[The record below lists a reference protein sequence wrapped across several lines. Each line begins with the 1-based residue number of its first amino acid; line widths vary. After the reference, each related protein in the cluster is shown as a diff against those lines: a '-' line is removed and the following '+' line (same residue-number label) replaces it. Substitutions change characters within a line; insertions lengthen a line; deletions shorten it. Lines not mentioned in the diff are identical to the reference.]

1 MFYLSKVNPVGK
13 IVISEKFEPENV
25 RPGSASRKSKRQ
37 SEPCGSQS
45 NASDNCET
53 DDDSEDCPDDND
65 GDSSEPTPIAGKKFQ
80 KKVNDQRFT
89 IETTVTVAKCGK
101 ASKKDSMPEPQK
113 RIKRSTKVESDC
125 D

>member
-1 MFYLSKVNPVGK
+1 MNPVGK

-25 RPGSASRKSKRQ
+25 RPDSASRKSKRQ
-37 SEPCGSQS
+37 SEPCQS
-45 NASDNCET
+45 NVSDNCET
-53 DDDSEDCPDDND
+53 NDESEGSPDDND
-65 GDSSEPTPIAGKKFQ
+65 SDSSEPTPVAGKKFQ

-101 ASKKDSMPEPQK
+101 VSKKDSTARQSEPQK
-113 RIKRSTKVESDC
+113 RIKRSTKGGSDC